1 MNDDNKISVVI
12 NTYNA
17 ERHLQQVIDAAKGF
31 DEIVV
36 CDMEST
42 DNTVN
47 IAHNNGCRVVT
58 FEKRDYNIVEPAR
71 QFAIESAT
79 FSWVLVLDADE
90 IVSKKLKVYLYEHI
104 SKPDCEEGVAIPR
117 KNYFMGKFM
126 HASYPDY
133 ILRFFKKDLTTWPPI
148 IHASPIVKGRVIR
161 LPRNRKDLAF
171 EHLANDS
178 IATLNH
184 KNNVYSDNEISKRR
198 DKHYGIG
205 ALLVRPS
212 FRFIR
217 AYILKG
223 GFKDGVA
230 GFIYAVWQ
238 GIYQFTIVAKIMEYK
253 RKQND

>member
-1 MNDDNKISVVI
+1 M
-12 NTYNA
+12 
-17 ERHLQQVIDAAKGF
+17 
-31 DEIVV
+31 
-36 CDMEST
+36 
-42 DNTVN
+42 
-47 IAHNNGCRVVT
+47 
-58 FEKRDYNIVEPAR
+58 
-71 QFAIESAT
+71 
-79 FSWVLVLDADE
+79 
-90 IVSKKLKVYLYEHI
+90 
-104 SKPDCEEGVAIPR
+104 
-117 KNYFMGKFM
+117 
-126 HASYPDY
+126 
-133 ILRFFKKDLTTWPPI
+133 
-148 IHASPIVKGRVIR
+148 
-161 LPRNRKDLAF
+161 PRNRKDLAF